1 MLSRLLTNNK
11 SIKLHLFLIVFCN
24 FIFFDSKI
32 VKSQSYTGELNLS
45 QKIDRLEKIIIENSS
60 NNRNISNQETII
72 ENLNPNEVEA
82 RLQAR
87 MLQLEKLLEDLTG
100 QVEETRFELS
110 QLKREMKLSN
120 EDIKYRLSYIEEK
133 AGVSIAVS
141 DLPSFNNSL
150 SVNESQLD
158 EEGSNQRNQ
167 RIEPV
172 LGIPLSTPVQNQ
184 PAMDDLGTL
193 NQVQQNS
200 TPEDTMGILFTNK
213 DGKPLPPR
221 SENSFLGQDQV
232 AEEIP
237 KKTDPITQ
245 FDVRNKNLNIE
256 ENEIS
261 QGLILPNGTDQD
273 QYNYAFE
280 ILRLANGPADY
291 EKAERALRA
300 FLDKNPSSDLAG
312 NAQYWIGETFYVRSD
327 FERAAVEFLAG
338 YEQYPSSLKGP
349 DNLLKL
355 GLSLARLDQKD
366 VACASLSKL
375 STEYPSASDTIKR
388 RAQSERGNLK
398 CS

>member
-213 DGKPLPPR
+213 DGKPLPPK
-221 SENSFLGQDQV
+221 SENLFLGQDQV

-237 KKTDPITQ
+237 KKADSITQ
-245 FDVRNKNLNIE
+245 FDLTNKNLNIE